1 MAYCPECDAEMGL
14 RATSC
19 KACGFNFP
27 RSAPEADK
35 ESGFEYSE
43 FAELTLIV
51 GAFCSMI
58 AAIVL
63 TYIAVVSLFVRQY
76 QASLLSLLQAV
87 IACASGVVF
96 LRVRK

>member
-19 KACGFNFP
+19 KACGFEFP
-27 RSAPEADK
+27 RSDPEAEK
-35 ESGFEYSE
+35 RSGFEYSN
-43 FAELTLIV
+43 FAEQTLIV
-51 GAFCSMI
+51 GAFCSMV
-58 AAIVL
+58 AAILLVFAAVAALL
-63 TYIAVVSLFVRQY
+63 TRQY
-76 QASLLSLLQAV
+76 QACLLGLLQAV